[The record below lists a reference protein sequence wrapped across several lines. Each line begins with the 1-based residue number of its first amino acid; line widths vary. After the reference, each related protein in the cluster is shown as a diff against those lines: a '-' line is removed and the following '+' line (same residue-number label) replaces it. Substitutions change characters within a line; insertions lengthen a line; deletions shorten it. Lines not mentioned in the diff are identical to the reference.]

1 MATTITPQR
10 LQELL
15 AKAKAITAAAAEKER
30 IQLLSEKIEE
40 EEVEEVDL
48 SLTGIS
54 QEEVDDQ
61 EKEEEVIDILREI
74 SSGSSSVAGEGE
86 GEIRHGGKEVGVAK
100 QVTLN
105 NLQQEFD
112 DMVQAGRSVVLIG
125 PAGCG
130 KTTGVGVT
138 TRNLISSG
146 RISSLSTSTKWLQ
159 AGKPGAAIL
168 SYTRKAV
175 NNIRHAVAEEL
186 KAHTLTIH
194 KLLEFAPIFYEI

>member
-15 AKAKAITAAAAEKER
+15 AKARAVTAAAEEKER
-30 IQLLSEKIEE
+30 IQLLSEKIAEKE
-40 EEVEEVDL
+40 IDEVDL
-48 SLTGIS
+48 TLTGIS
-54 QEEVDDQ
+54 QKEVSDP

-74 SSGSSSVAGEGE
+74 SSSSEE
-86 GEIRHGGKEVGVAK
+86 GEIKHGGKEVGVAK

-125 PAGCG
+125 PAGTG

-138 TRNLISSG
+138 TRNLISNE
-146 RISSLSTSTKWLQ
+146 RIK
-159 AGKPGAAIL
+159 
-168 SYTRKAV
+168 
-175 NNIRHAVAEEL
+175 
-186 KAHTLTIH
+186 
-194 KLLEFAPIFYEI
+194 